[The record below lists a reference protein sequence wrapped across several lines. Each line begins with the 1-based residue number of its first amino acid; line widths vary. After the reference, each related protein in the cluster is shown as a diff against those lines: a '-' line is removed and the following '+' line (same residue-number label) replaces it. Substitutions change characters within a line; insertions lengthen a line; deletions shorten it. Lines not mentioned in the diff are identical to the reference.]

1 MFAKKNLAYTL
12 FVLVSL
18 VALSLVYSPISQ
30 AQNWAAIAPY
40 NTLWPLWAPNLSP
53 INSVT
58 GLPTPIVNELIPST
72 VLPIQPGLTW
82 DPSAANPWLLYNSP
96 LGMTYYDPIG
106 GVNLWPPSYLQD
118 LSGSPLPLNLP
129 IDYGYLPPT
138 PNSWLSANIPLG
150 NIAAFTY
157 LKTLGLPIPF
167 PVPTLGPK
175 LPPTYG
181 GLFQAPSA
189 YFPVAPFPYSL
200 PAPILLPPPT
210 TILLPPPTILLPP
223 PTVLLPPPSALLPP
237 PTVLL
242 PPPTVLLP
250 PPSALLPAPT
260 VLLPPPTVLL
270 PPPSALLPA
279 PTALVPAPTAVLPA
293 ATAVPAVISGL
304 YFPFI

>member
-1 MFAKKNLAYTL
+1 MFAKKNLTYTL
-12 FVLVSL
+12 FVLISL

-30 AQNWAAIAPY
+30 AQNWAAMPPY

-118 LSGSPLPLNLP
+118 TSGSPLPLNLP

-150 NIAAFTY
+150 NTAAFNY
-157 LKTLGLPIPF
+157 LQTLGLPIFTPPGPF
-167 PVPTLGPK
+167 GPIF
-175 LPPTYG
+175 PPTYG

-200 PAPILLPPPT
+200 PAPTILLPDP

-223 PTVLLPPPSALLPP
+223 PTVLLPPP
-237 PTVLL
+237 T
-242 PPPTVLLP
+242 
-250 PPSALLPAPT
+250 
-260 VLLPPPTVLL
+260 
-270 PPPSALLPA
+270 ALLPA
-279 PTALVPAPTAVLPA
+279 PTALLPAPTALLPLPVP
-293 ATAVPAVISGL
+293 TAVAPTALVPI
-304 YFPFI
+304 I